1 MNSIEDLL
9 QDLKPVKPAPSTVRL
24 ILIWTLFSVVF
35 LGLAF
40 VIRQPFKA
48 HTPIVILLHL
58 CFSLIA
64 GALSIASASPH
75 GIGISR
81 RWKGLV
87 FLWPIPVIATLLILP
102 TQPVWFLTPRCIL
115 ASVAWTF
122 PGMVLMIWL
131 LRSGF
136 VLRPFHS
143 IMLAS
148 LAAASLG
155 ALAQNVACVE
165 LGGFHRLLSHVLPPT
180 LLAALCMTGYR
191 FLIRF
196 LGPAL

>member
-9 QDLKPVKPAPSTVRL
+9 QDLKPVKRAPSTARL
-24 ILIWTLFSVVF
+24 IVIWTLFCAVF

-40 VIRQPFKA
+40 LIRQPLKP
-48 HTPIVILLHL
+48 HTPIIIFVHL
-58 CFSLIA
+58 FLSLAA
-64 GALSIASASPH
+64 GALAIASASPH
-75 GIGISR
+75 EIGISR
-81 RWKGLV
+81 RWRGLV
-87 FLWPIPVIATLLILP
+87 FLWPIPVMGTLLILP
-102 TQPVWFLTPRCIL
+102 TQPVWFFTLRCIL
-115 ASVAWTF
+115 ASAAWTL
-122 PGMVLMIWL
+122 PGMILMIWI

-165 LGGFHRLLSHVLPPT
+165 LGGFHRLLSHVLPPA
-180 LLAALCMTGYR
+180 LLSALCMTGYR

-196 LGPAL
+196 LKPAL